1 MSSIQDRTPEFR
13 SILAQAQK
21 TLARQRKGGSQ
32 AQPLVQSNGAAT
44 PPTRKQRSEFARNA
58 AAIGRGISATM
69 GKLQR
74 LGELAKRKTL
84 FDDRPVEIAE
94 LTYVI
99 KQDLA
104 GLNQQIGNL
113 QTIQR
118 GGAQGGPGKAAVGQE
133 GEHNKNVVMLLQGK
147 LADVGVNFK
156 EVLEVRTK
164 NIQASRSRQDNF
176 VSSVSQQS
184 GPQSHLAPAGSR
196 SDSPLYQPPSRSR
209 TPGGT
214 AVAANQQQDVLS
226 LDPSSS
232 SPLYNN
238 GPQSQQQLQIME
250 EGNSSNS
257 YIQQRGEAIDA
268 IERTIADL
276 GGIFGQL
283 AQMVSEQAEQI
294 QRIDANTDDVVDN
307 VEGAQRELMKY
318 WGRVQGNRWLVA
330 KMFGVLMICEF
341 YLNPFLPKKM
351 LENIRFDHFQTN
363 YKLTPI
369 LNSLPSLGP
378 HSRLERNTQPKP
390 FFAKLFLSFF
400 FSATRN
406 CKY

>member
-21 TLARQRKGGSQ
+21 TLARQRKGGPQ

-118 GGAQGGPGKAAVGQE
+118 GGAQGGPGKAAAGQE

-184 GPQSHLAPAGSR
+184 GPQSHLAPSGAR

-330 KMFGVLMICEF
+330 KMFGVLMICE
-341 YLNPFLPKKM
+341 
-351 LENIRFDHFQTN
+351 
-363 YKLTPI
+363 
-369 LNSLPSLGP
+369 
-378 HSRLERNTQPKP
+378 
-390 FFAKLFLSFF
+390 SFF
-400 FSATRN
+400 FVLFFLKSVSDSSQPRKLSFRSLSRN
-406 CKY
+406 VKLTLLSF

>member
-21 TLARQRKGGSQ
+21 TLARQRKGGPQ

-118 GGAQGGPGKAAVGQE
+118 GGAQGGPSKAAVGQE

-184 GPQSHLAPAGSR
+184 GPQSHLAPSGAR

-209 TPGGT
+209 TPGGST
-214 AVAANQQQDVLS
+214 VAANQQQQDVLS

-268 IERTIADL
+268 IELTIADL

-330 KMFGVLMICEF
+330 KMFGVLMICES
-341 YLNPFLPKKM
+341 LPLCPFL
-351 LENIRFDHFQTN
+351 LLHSF
-363 YKLTPI
+363 
-369 LNSLPSLGP
+369 SLGHFP
-378 HSRLERNTQPKP
+378 SQIQHKHTLTKAS
-390 FFAKLFLSFF
+390 
-400 FSATRN
+400 
-406 CKY
+406 

>member
-1 MSSIQDRTPEFR
+1 MLATMSTHSSIQDRTPEFR
-13 SILAQAQK
+13 SILTQAQK
-21 TLARQRKGGSQ
+21 TLARQRKTGA
-32 AQPLVQSNGAAT
+32 AQPLLPQQNGTAT

-104 GLNQQIGNL
+104 GLNQQIGGL
-113 QTIQR
+113 QQMQKATM
-118 GGAQGGPGKAAVGQE
+118 GASKQDQE
-133 GEHNKNVVMLLQGK
+133 GEHNKNVVMLLQSK
-147 LADVGVNFK
+147 LGDVGLNFK

-164 NIQASRSRQDNF
+164 NIQASKSRQDNF
-176 VSSVSQQS
+176 MSSVSQHQQQ
-184 GPQSHLAPAGSR
+184 PAQSHLEASAR

-209 TPGGT
+209 TPKP
-214 AVAANQQQDVLS
+214 NQPQQDVLS

-232 SPLYNN
+232 GSPLYTNS
-238 GPQSQQQLQIME
+238 PQSQQQLQIME
-250 EGNSSNS
+250 EGSQSNA
-257 YIQQRGEAIDA
+257 YIQQRGEAIEA
-268 IERTIADL
+268 IERTISEL

-330 KMFGVLMICEF
+330 KMFGVMMICKSLRPLQWVSLRGRLMMQLQSSSF
-341 YLNPFLPKKM
+341 GYLSPVDGPFVTYYHYY
-351 LENIRFDHFQTN
+351 I
-363 YKLTPI
+363 
-369 LNSLPSLGP
+369 
-378 HSRLERNTQPKP
+378 
-390 FFAKLFLSFF
+390 
-400 FSATRN
+400 
-406 CKY
+406 

>member
-1 MSSIQDRTPEFR
+1 MLPAMSSIQDRTPEFR

-21 TLARQRKGGSQ
+21 TLARQRKGGPQ

-118 GGAQGGPGKAAVGQE
+118 GGAPGGPSKAAVGQE

-330 KMFGVLMICEF
+330 KMFGVLMICECSSLSILSHVRNVVSTIF
-341 YLNPFLPKKM
+341 K
-351 LENIRFDHFQTN
+351 R
-363 YKLTPI
+363 TP
-369 LNSLPSLGP
+369 S
-378 HSRLERNTQPKP
+378 
-390 FFAKLFLSFF
+390 
-400 FSATRN
+400 
-406 CKY
+406 